1 MEFTYHGLVRY
12 GFGFSNPNH
21 AATLF
26 AMVLSFFWVFLFRGL
41 GNPRVEAW
49 VYFFFYLGTL
59 SPSSALFFPGNAEP
73 PDRHQ

>member
-26 AMVLSFFWVFLFRGL
+26 AMVLSLFWLFSFRGL

-49 VYFFFYLGTL
+49 FYFFL
-59 SPSSALFFPGNAEP
+59 SGNAEP
-73 PDRHQ
+73 QLGINKC